1 MAVVIS
7 KRDLTGE
14 RSEKTFSNVIGISD
28 GSIPTLL
35 RCVCPKSGL
44 SQKSDDRC

>member
-1 MAVVIS
+1 MAIVIS

-14 RSEKTFSNVIGISD
+14 RFSNVIGISD